1 MAFQSHVFSIEFGPP
16 AGDGSPGFP
25 TRNTVTLPPID
36 AHKQQNNI
44 VLAKRRTDSEESFAR
59 KLDNMLL
66 LPGGANAEHLQ
77 TPRVEKRSRSLEQCT
92 RGWAYFEALG
102 CANIPTPYLRPKIHH
117 AFLAGLFL
125 WAATSETPLQIPRL
139 TTFTTESSTS
149 RASWPSDSRPI
160 PLGYRGLHP
169 RVLQRVRKFK

>member
-1 MAFQSHVFSIEFGPP
+1 MKFKWLFKIISFLCNFSR

-36 AHKQQNNI
+36 AHKQKNNN

-77 TPRVEKRSRSLEQCT
+77 TPRMEKRSRFAEQFT
-92 RGWAYFEALG
+92 QFLG
-102 CANIPTPYLRPKIHH
+102 I
-117 AFLAGLFL
+117 
-125 WAATSETPLQIPRL
+125 LQGPRL
-139 TTFTTESSTS
+139 CEYPDT
-149 RASWPSDSRPI
+149 
-160 PLGYRGLHP
+160 
-169 RVLQRVRKFK
+169 Q